1 MRQAQISAWGET
13 PKLLDVPELPA
24 PGADEVTL
32 RVEATGI
39 HRVVR
44 SRASGKHY
52 SKGALPHIPGI
63 DGVGT
68 DNNGKRWY
76 FVSFLSGSLTEH
88 VNIPRSSLYSIPD
101 GVDSRQVAGGL
112 NPAMSSWM
120 AFKART
126 SNLQKDFTVLILGAT
141 SASGRVAIPLARA
154 LGAKKVIGAARNQ
167 ETLNTLGLDKTI
179 TIASEVDQT
188 DFSGLDDVDVVLD
201 YVYGPLAVHLF
212 QSLNTPK
219 PVQYVHIGGLA
230 ATDITL
236 PGDVLRSKDITLRG
250 SGPGS
255 WTMQALSQSL
265 PDLLTAMQHV
275 PEQPVKVMKFEDVEE
290 GWNYSGPERLVFV
303 P

>member
-1 MRQAQISAWGET
+1 MRQVQISAWGEK
-13 PKLLDVPELPA
+13 PKLLNVPELPP
-24 PGADEVTL
+24 PGDDEVRL

-44 SRASGKHY
+44 SRAAGKHY
-52 SKGALPHIPGI
+52 SAGSLPHIPGI

-68 DNNGKRWY
+68 TNDGQRWY
-76 FVSFLSGSLTEH
+76 FFSFTSGSLSDY
-88 VNIPRSSLYSIPD
+88 VNIPRSSLYPIPE
-101 GVDSRQVAGGL
+101 GVCARQIAGAL

-120 AFKART
+120 ALKGRT
-126 SNLQKDFTVLILGAT
+126 MNLPLDFTVLIVGGA

-167 ETLNTLGLDKTI
+167 ATLDTLGLDQTI
-179 TIASEVDQT
+179 TIASEVEQT

-212 QSLNTPK
+212 RSLKTPK
-219 PVQYVHIGGLA
+219 PVQYVHIGGLS

-236 PGDVLRSKDITLRG
+236 PGDVLRSKDLTIRG
-250 SGPGS
+250 SAPGS
-255 WTMQALSQSL
+255 WSMKALAQAL
-265 PDLLTAMQHV
+265 PDLLAAMQHI
-275 PEQPVKVMKFEDVEE
+275 PEQPVKVLKFEDLEE
-290 GWNYSGPERLVFV
+290 GWDYSGPERLVLV